1 MKNYLTILTL
11 SLVFA
16 ACGGSTEQ
24 HDAMQHETEA
34 VAVPAAEVVTLP
46 DTLVATPDSLGA
58 MPDTTVAMPDTVAAE
73 VDAEG

>member
-16 ACGGSTEQ
+16 ACGGSNEQ
-24 HDAMQHETEA
+24 HDATHETEA
-34 VAVPAAEVVTLP
+34 GAVPAAEFVTL
-46 DTLVATPDSLGA
+46 
-58 MPDTTVAMPDTVAAE
+58 PDTTVAMPDSLVAVPDSVAAE